1 MVFALNGPDVVELSL
16 INVMNGIDDAAMR
29 FPTTR
34 LTFAAL
40 LVLCMAGELAFSH
53 GPSAAAETFSLS
65 VAEYAET
72 TGSSGDDT
80 PKTGKLPAHPSE
92 SIARGL
98 HQAGRPG
105 TPQRVLQLQ
114 RHLTRFPIL
123 PQGPPLHA

>member
-1 MVFALNGPDVVELSL
+1 
-16 INVMNGIDDAAMR
+16 MNGIDAAAMR

-34 LTFAAL
+34 LMLATL

-53 GPSAAAETFSLS
+53 DPSAAAETFSLS

-72 TGSSGDDT
+72 TGNSGDDT
-80 PKTGKLPAHPSE
+80 PKTGKLPANPSG
-92 SIARGL
+92 SSAGGL
-98 HQAGRPG
+98 QQTGRPG

-114 RHLTRFPIL
+114 HHLTRFPIL